1 VGLLAAA
8 GRAVEPGTLDAL
20 GAVIAIAIERAS
32 LLDER
37 KAAEIARRGED
48 LKTALLASLAHD
60 LRTPLTAIRVAASNL
75 QSPQLGGDQLRE
87 QSALI
92 LGEAERLSRVFEN
105 ILEMARIDAGA
116 VATDPRWAHPSEI
129 VAEARAQVERATRDH
144 VVTVNVEPDTP
155 VRLDPR
161 LTAAALAHVIENAAQ
176 YTPAGSAIDVTARVA
191 SEGLTISVR
200 DRGPGVSPTDLPRLF
215 ERFYRGDATKSRT
228 TGTGMGLS
236 IARGL
241 LAAEHGRI
249 WGENAPDGGAEFT
262 IVVPAESKVLA

>member
-1 VGLLAAA
+1 MK
-8 GRAVEPGTLDAL
+8 EP
-20 GAVIAIAIERAS
+20 
-32 LLDER
+32 
-37 KAAEIARRGED
+37 
-48 LKTALLASLAHD
+48 ALLASLEHD
-60 LRTPLTAIRVAASNL
+60 LRRPITALRGAASNL
-75 QSPQLGGDQLRE
+75 QSPQLGAGQLRE

-92 LGEAERLSRVFEN
+92 LGEAERLSRLFQN

-116 VATDPRWAHPSEI
+116 VATDVRWAHPSEI
-129 VAEARAQVERATRDH
+129 VAEARAQVERVIRDH
-144 VVTVNVEPDTP
+144 VVHVNVEPDTP

-176 YTPAGSAIDVTARVA
+176 YTPTGSAIDITARVGA
-191 SEGLTISVR
+191 DGLTLDVR
-200 DRGPGVSPTDLPRLF
+200 DRGPGISAADLPRLF
-215 ERFYRGDATKSRT
+215 DRFYRGDATKSRT

-249 WGENAPDGGAEFT
+249 WGENAPDGGAQFT